1 MRTLDI
7 IVADKVYRLD
17 LASLTGKP
25 LQVCIDGQPLEVS
38 IRSVEDHMAQ
48 LEQMGVTRTASSLSM
63 PCTGKP
69 VMADIHF
76 NHYPE

>member
-7 IVADKVYRLD
+7 IVADKMYHLD
-17 LASLTGKP
+17 LASLNGRP
-25 LQVCIDGQPLEVS
+25 LQLCIDGEPLEVS
-38 IRSVEDHMAQ
+38 IRNVP
-48 LEQMGVTRTASSLSM
+48 EQKVWPDQPGLPQAFPAPAK
-63 PCTGKP
+63 PCAAKP

>member
-17 LASLTGKP
+17 LASLNGRP

-38 IRSVEDHMAQ
+38 IRSVEDHLAQ
-48 LEQMGVTRTASSLSM
+48 LEQMGVTRVSSR